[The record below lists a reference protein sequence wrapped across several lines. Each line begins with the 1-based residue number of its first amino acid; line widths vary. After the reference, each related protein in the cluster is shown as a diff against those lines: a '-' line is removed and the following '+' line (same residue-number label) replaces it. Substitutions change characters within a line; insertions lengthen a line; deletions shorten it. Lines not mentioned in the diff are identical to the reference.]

1 MLTFSSL
8 VSYVNLYIYLKK
20 IYIASHLHVV
30 KTFELLKTL
39 NFDKH
44 KLKKYENLNV
54 LKMFLIVPYYYK
66 KIEDPK
72 NYIMK
77 TKRPFVKVVLLNE
90 VVKHL
95 LFEPNFNIGNLFDS
109 F

>member
-1 MLTFSSL
+1 MYRFCQILCFVLKNCHNFKSYQNMLTFSSL

-44 KLKKYENLNV
+44 KIEKIWKFECFKNVSNSTLLLQENWGSKKLYYEN
-54 LKMFLIVPYYYK
+54 
-66 KIEDPK
+66 
-72 NYIMK
+72 
-77 TKRPFVKVVLLNE
+77 
-90 VVKHL
+90 
-95 LFEPNFNIGNLFDS
+95 
-109 F
+109 